1 MAFIGPYNLIVPAGV
16 LANSSEVFAVLDP
29 DAGGAST
36 FSVRLSASGVE
47 PATHFGARTML
58 EQQTVTALQTMTV
71 TQFKDYVNGLA
82 TSRGRNGVQSA
93 TAFKNSLLMDNT
105 MNFWEFVTASGLKHI
120 APADA

>member
-1 MAFIGPYNLIVPAGV
+1 
-16 LANSSEVFAVLDP
+16 
-29 DAGGAST
+29 
-36 FSVRLSASGVE
+36 
-47 PATHFGARTML
+47 ML